1 MDIVETIR
9 SIQLFDLVVF
19 LFLFAFFILGFIQGT
34 IRRLLGLAT
43 VLFAFFLGMYAR
55 EPLGQFLDQYWT
67 AVPPQYSAMIAFGT
81 VFLAAWI
88 ALTLIIQGFYRKT
101 TLFERST
108 ILDEI
113 LGGILGVVEGLILVG
128 ILIVILDSYYLTP
141 AAADPDG
148 LGFLRSIFNIYD
160 PTATAAI
167 YRDQILPAVFGLLG
181 PLVPSDLA
189 ALLVSQ
195 ST

>member
-9 SIQLFDLVVF
+9 SIQLFDLAVV

-43 VLFAFFLGMYAR
+43 VVFSFFLGMYAR
-55 EPLGQFLDQYWT
+55 EPLGNFLEQYWST
-67 AVPPQYSAMIAFGT
+67 VPPEYSMMIAFGT

-88 ALTLIIQGFYRKT
+88 ALTIIIQSFYHKT

-108 ILDEI
+108 IVDEI
-113 LGGILGVVEGLILVG
+113 LGGVLGVIEGLVLVG
-128 ILIVILDSYYLTP
+128 ILIVILDSYYMT
-141 AAADPDG
+141 AASADPDG
-148 LGFLRSIFNIYD
+148 LEFLRSIFKIYD
-160 PTATAAI
+160 PTATATI
-167 YRDQILPAVFGLLG
+167 YRETVLPAVFGLIA
-181 PLVPSDLA
+181 PIVPSDIAPLFSA
-189 ALLVSQ
+189 P